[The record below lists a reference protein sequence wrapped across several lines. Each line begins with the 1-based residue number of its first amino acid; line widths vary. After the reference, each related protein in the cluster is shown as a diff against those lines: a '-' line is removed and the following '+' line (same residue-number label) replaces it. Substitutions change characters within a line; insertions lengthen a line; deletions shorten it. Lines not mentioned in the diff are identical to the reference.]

1 MNLLLS
7 VAKFIFGNLI
17 NSRAILMDAWNG
29 FSDMVS
35 SVLSILSAAYAS
47 KRVDREHPLGFGR
60 LEYVTSM
67 FSTVFIVFMGLRG
80 IYGAITDIIV
90 MSHKDDV
97 EIVRELLEETGQ
109 KKGEVIRKANLSR
122 TYGYQLME
130 GRRRGKR
137 DYYLL
142 IALAMSL
149 DLKSTQRMLSVT
161 QCGPLHPLI
170 KRDAAV
176 IFAINHGYDIIRTYS
191 FMCSLGIPPLDDGS
205 ENE

>member
-1 MNLLLS
+1 MGDTKEE
-7 VAKFIFGNLI
+7 AKKKSLDTVSMQNKLKGDAFPQDWEEFLDEDIRIFF
-17 NSRAILMDAWNG
+17 D
-29 FSDMVS
+29 
-35 SVLSILSAAYAS
+35 
-47 KRVDREHPLGFGR
+47 K
-60 LEYVTSM
+60 
-67 FSTVFIVFMGLRG
+67 
-80 IYGAITDIIV
+80 
-90 MSHKDDV
+90 
-97 EIVRELLEETGQ
+97 LLEETGQ

-149 DLKSTQRMLSVT
+149 DLKTTQRMLSVA

-176 IFAINHGYDIIRTYS
+176 IFAINHGYDIIQTYT
-191 FMCSLGIPPLDDGS
+191 FMSSLGLRPLDDGT